1 MGLSSIFL
9 LLLITI
15 ISLFGYLILSL
26 NDSIVLVDFL
36 FYDLDISLGVI
47 LLISF
52 LVGVLVTI
60 SLEIIYF
67 LRNRDDKGE

>member
-67 LRNRDDKGE
+67 LRNRNDKGE